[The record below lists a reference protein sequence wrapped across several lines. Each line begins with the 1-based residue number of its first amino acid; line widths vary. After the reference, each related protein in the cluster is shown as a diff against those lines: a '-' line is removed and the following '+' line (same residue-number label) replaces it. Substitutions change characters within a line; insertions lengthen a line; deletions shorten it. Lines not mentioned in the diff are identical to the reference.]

1 METCE
6 NNSFINSCFLRKL
19 TIMDELTTC
28 DFKIILYLLHDLDD
42 KTFKPVSQKEICEK
56 LYIDKSTV
64 SKSFGRLLS
73 LNILE
78 RKNNTKY
85 KKKEYKFCNLN

>member
-1 METCE
+1 MDLCE
-6 NNSFINSCFLRKL
+6 NDNLIKSCFLRNL
-19 TIMDELTTC
+19 TLMSNLTTC